1 MKKLPVALIR
11 ELKKVI
17 EHARNQAF
25 KQINTLAVQTNF
37 EIGRI
42 IVEHEQ
48 KGESRAPY
56 GKETLKEISRQLTQ
70 EFGKGYSVDS
80 LQLMRLFYLTYF
92 EKIENQKYETVSRNF
107 IPKDHPDHTQKYET
121 ASRIFHHSG
130 NPLFKLSWSHYVEL
144 IKIRP
149 LGLFSVNKPTDQ
161 WLNLHWQRI
170 KTRSS
175 QGSIN
180 FIFPTRKNLKNN
192 LINLRLTSF
201 CNRHFYKM
209 L

>member
-17 EHARNQAF
+17 EHARYQAF

-48 KGESRAPY
+48 QGESRAPY
-56 GKETLKEISRQLTQ
+56 GKETLIEISRQLTQ

-92 EKIENQKYETVSRNF
+92 DKIGNQKYETVSRNLM
-107 IPKDHPDHTQKYET
+107 PEDHPDHTKKYET
-121 ASRIFHHSG
+121 LSRILHHSG
-130 NPLFKLSWSHYVEL
+130 NQIFKLSWSHYVEL

-170 KTRSS
+170 KARSS

-180 FIFPTRKNLKNN
+180 FIFPTRKSLKNN
-192 LINLRLTSF
+192 LINLGLTSIS
-201 CNRHFYKM
+201 NPHFH
-209 L
+209 